1 MNWLEFKSEN
11 EIFVGRKEE
20 KECVVKERSK
30 KGAVGARMGRETG
43 GQTQDHYKM
52 MITLII
58 TLLGLPHST
67 IYLLSI
73 IFSCIRGKNMIVIV
87 YLFLLVFGESN
98 LFLQNVFFCI
108 VLWGFFYNTFSNFFF
123 VLLERLFSYIFI
135 YGDICHETTY
145 SVLFLGVKI
154 WNQLS
159 EWVSIIYLLS
169 FLNTF

>member
-1 MNWLEFKSEN
+1 M
-11 EIFVGRKEE
+11 EE
-20 KECVVKERSK
+20 KECVVILKERSK

-108 VLWGFFYNTFSNFFF
+108 VL
-123 VLLERLFSYIFI
+123 
-135 YGDICHETTY
+135 
-145 SVLFLGVKI
+145 
-154 WNQLS
+154 
-159 EWVSIIYLLS
+159 
-169 FLNTF
+169 

>member
-1 MNWLEFKSEN
+1 
-11 EIFVGRKEE
+11 
-20 KECVVKERSK
+20 
-30 KGAVGARMGRETG
+30 MGRETG

-108 VLWGFFYNTFSNFFF
+108 VL
-123 VLLERLFSYIFI
+123 
-135 YGDICHETTY
+135 
-145 SVLFLGVKI
+145 
-154 WNQLS
+154 
-159 EWVSIIYLLS
+159 
-169 FLNTF
+169 